1 VNRADLQRLARDRL
15 ADAKALLAARRWG
28 AAYYLAGYAIECG
41 LKSCVLV
48 RLGAE
53 PELVFED
60 RRYSEKCWTHNFP
73 QLVELAGL
81 TAALDA
87 DAAADPVLLA
97 NWNIVKDWSE
107 ASPYARRTK
116 KKAHDLFHA
125 IAGKKHGVL
134 SWIKGHW

>member
-1 VNRADLQRLARDRL
+1 DLL

-28 AAYYLAGYAIECG
+28 AAYYLAGYAIECA

-48 RLGAE
+48 RLAAE
-53 PELVFED
+53 PEQVFED

-81 TAALDA
+81 KAALAA
-87 DAAADPVLLA
+87 DTAADPALFA
-97 NWNIVKDWSE
+97 NWYIVKDWSE
-107 ASPYARRTK
+107 ASRYVRRPK

-125 IAGKKHGVL
+125 IVGKKHGVL
-134 SWIKGHW
+134 SWIRGHW